1 MLSDALFL
9 MRRDMPVLFR
19 SRATWL
25 WTFLMP
31 IVFFYFV
38 GSVTGRSQFAGR
50 AESIAALVPPDAGF
64 LADHLLRRVA
74 ERNYRVVRAGSA
86 AEAEKYT
93 RRLEIPAGFTGS
105 VLAGRP
111 ANVTFTR
118 KGSGLGADYDEV
130 RLKRAVYTALA
141 DVIAAAAG
149 ADGTPTRESVSRIA
163 SEPHTL
169 TLDVKPA
176 GARLDPPRGFE
187 QSVPGTMVMFTLL
200 LLLTTGGVTLVIE
213 REQGILRR
221 LASSPMSR
229 GAVVLGKL
237 SSRLALGLIQIG
249 FAMLAGSVL
258 FGVRWGPHPVAL
270 GAVLVAYAALT
281 ASLGMLLGTFART
294 PGIAVGAGAIA
305 ANLMACLG
313 GCWWPIEI
321 TPVWAQRLVLFL
333 PTGLTMD
340 ALHKLVNFGAPPASV
355 LPHAAVLAAAAAL
368 ASWIAAR
375 NFRFA

>member
-1 MLSDALFL
+1 MLRDALFL
-9 MRRDMPVLFR
+9 IRHDLPLLFR

-31 IVFFYFV
+31 IVFFYFI
-38 GSVTGRSQFAGR
+38 GTMTGRSQFAGR
-50 AESIAALVPPDAGF
+50 AESIAAVVPPDAGF
-64 LADHLLRRVA
+64 LADHLLRRVE
-74 ERNYRVVRAGSA
+74 ERNYTIVRVGTA
-86 AEAEKYT
+86 AEAERYT

-105 VLAGRP
+105 VLAGRQ

-141 DVIAAAAG
+141 DVIAAAG
-149 ADGTPTRESVSRIA
+149 ADGKPTRESVSRIA

-169 TLDVKPA
+169 TLDVRPA
-176 GARLDPPRGFE
+176 GSRRDPPQGFE
-187 QSVPGTMVMFTLL
+187 QSVPGTMVMFTLMV
-200 LLLTTGGVTLVIE
+200 LLTTGGVTLVIE

-237 SSRLALGLIQIG
+237 ASRLGLGLIQIG

-294 PGIAVGAGAIA
+294 PGIAVGAGVIV

-321 TPVWAQRLVLFL
+321 TPVWAQKLALFL

-340 ALHKLVNFGAPPASV
+340 ALHKLVNFGAAPASV
-355 LPHAAVLAAAAAL
+355 VPHAAVLAAAAAL